1 MCVRLVVQSC
11 PTLCDP
17 MGCSPPGSFVHG
29 DSPGK
34 NTGVGCH
41 VLLQGIFP
49 TQESNPGLL
58 HCRQILY
65 CLSHQGS
72 PDPPRLQLKIQQA
85 ETKTWYNQINKNK
98 NNFFKEVPNSYFL
111 TRERHTDEK
120 KVREQSGGGR
130 RGHSRQKL
138 LFLQM
143 GGLMPRAW
151 QAAAKACRDWQRALL
166 RPPNSQRLSVHLTK
180 KGLRITR
187 LAHLAQPG
195 V

>member
-1 MCVRLVVQSC
+1 MGILQARILEWVAMSSSRGSSRPRNRTQVSC
-11 PTLCDP
+11 TAGRFFTVSVTREAQTP
-17 MGCSPPGSFVHG
+17 
-29 DSPGK
+29 
-34 NTGVGCH
+34 
-41 VLLQGIFP
+41 
-49 TQESNPGLL
+49 
-58 HCRQILY
+58 
-65 CLSHQGS
+65 
-72 PDPPRLQLKIQQA
+72 PPRLQLKIQQA
-85 ETKTWYNQINKNK
+85 ESKTWYNQINKNK

-111 TRERHTDEK
+111 KRERHTDEK
-120 KVREQSGGGR
+120 KVWEQSGGGR

>member
-1 MCVRLVVQSC
+1 MYQ
-11 PTLCDP
+11 T
-17 MGCSPPGSFVHG
+17 H
-29 DSPGK
+29 
-34 NTGVGCH
+34 
-41 VLLQGIFP
+41 IFKK
-49 TQESNPGLL
+49 
-58 HCRQILY
+58 R
-65 CLSHQGS
+65 
-72 PDPPRLQLKIQQA
+72 
-85 ETKTWYNQINKNK
+85 ET
-98 NNFFKEVPNSYFL
+98 
-111 TRERHTDEK
+111 HTDEK
-120 KVREQSGGGR
+120 KVWEQSRGGR

-151 QAAAKACRDWQRALL
+151 QAVAKACRDWQRVLL